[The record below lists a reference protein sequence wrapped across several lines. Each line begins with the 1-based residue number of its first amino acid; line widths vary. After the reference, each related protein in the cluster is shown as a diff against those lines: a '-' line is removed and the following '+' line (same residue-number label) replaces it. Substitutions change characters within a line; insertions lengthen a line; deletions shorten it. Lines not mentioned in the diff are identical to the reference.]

1 MKPDRQA
8 ELSYLI
14 SKCKAKLRKL
24 QPHLDVSEVTSF
36 MYNKILV
43 EKAVYQAELNAIK
56 PSFFKRLM
64 GAIRTINPD
73 SKQYICDYF
82 K

>member
-1 MKPDRQA
+1 MKPDRKA
-8 ELSYLI
+8 ELNYLI
-14 SKCKAKLRKL
+14 AKCKAKLRKL
-24 QPHLDVSEVTSF
+24 QPHLDVSEVTNF

-56 PSFFKRLM
+56 PSFFKKLM
-64 GAIRTINPD
+64 NSVRAMNPE

>member
-1 MKPDRQA
+1 MKPDRKA

-14 SKCKAKLRKL
+14 AKCKAKLRKL

-43 EKAVYQAELNAIK
+43 EKAVYQAELNAIN
-56 PSFFKRLM
+56 PGFFKKLM
-64 GAIRTINPD
+64 KAVRTLNPD